1 MALPIALTARYPDVP
16 PATLIADMVPPPRFS
31 NSRFST
37 YHHDEAHP
45 SQAEAVHILRGFAMA
60 IKGKHSTASVTKSK
74 DAKKRSPLG
83 HKTGVYLDGAYGV
96 GKTHLHASTWQTAG
110 GSRSF
115 GTFSEYRNLIEALG
129 MKSTVEALERNSLVC
144 IDEFELDEPD
154 DTKLVASMMSKLA
167 HRGVKLAAAS
177 AMLPA
182 EEPRTEQYD
191 GAVFLAGIKGLAR
204 RFDVIRIG
212 GGDYEDR
219 HQRRAPWPM
228 TDHAV
233 REAAT
238 QITASLDVFAHLIA
252 HLATFDPTQYAALLN
267 GVRTVCLLKVET
279 IEDEADAL
287 RFIVFVDRLYDRN
300 LNFAAS
306 GVSVSKVFSPELLA
320 GQYGLKCRRAVAR
333 LIELA
338 AAAK

>member
-1 MALPIALTARYPDVP
+1 MALPIALTTRYPDVA

-37 YHHDEAHP
+37 YRPDEQHP
-45 SQAEAVHILRGFAMA
+45 SQREAVDILRGFAMA
-60 IKGKHSTASVTKSK
+60 IKGKNSSAPSVKPK
-74 DAKKRSPLG
+74 DVKKRSPLG

-96 GKTHLHASTWQTAG
+96 GKTHLLASTWQIAG

-129 MKSTVEALERNSLVC
+129 MKATVDALESNSLVC
-144 IDEFELDEPD
+144 IDEFELDDPD
-154 DTKLVASMMSKLA
+154 DTENVVSMMSKLA

-177 AMLPA
+177 AMLP
-182 EEPRTEQYD
+182 D
-191 GAVFLAGIKGLAR
+191 GPAPDLPVDGSGFLAALKGLAR
-204 RFDVIRIG
+204 RFDVIEIG
-212 GGDYEDR
+212 GGDYENR
-219 HQRRAPWPM
+219 HLRRAPRPM
-228 TDHAV
+228 SDHAV

-267 GVRTVCLLKVET
+267 GVRMVCLLKVET

-287 RFIVFVDRLYDRN
+287 RFVVFVDRLYDRN

-306 GVSVSKVFSPELLA
+306 GISVSKVFSAELLA
-320 GQYGLKCRRAVAR
+320 GRYGLKYRRAIAR

-338 AAAK
+338 ETR